1 VNGEERKICAP
12 RFSPPPSALKFYCIS
27 KRKKLYCSTHFIFEK
42 GGDMAEN
49 NAVTKEDLKNILNE
63 LWDKVTGRFEASDRK
78 FDEFRSEVTG
88 RFEASDRKAD
98 EFRSEVTGRFEASD
112 RKADEFRGE
121 VTGRFEAVDRR
132 FDRSD
137 RERRAFREEVN
148 NRFHE
153 IEGKIMNRF
162 DLAQEHTDETVAKS
176 SREMTTKLDREAAV
190 IDNFRL
196 EQMTMGAVQNEMRDD
211 LDETKK
217 SHGAEIKNLKRRV
230 TALEKEVF
238 SSSAGKN

>member
-1 VNGEERKICAP
+1 
-12 RFSPPPSALKFYCIS
+12 
-27 KRKKLYCSTHFIFEK
+27 
-42 GGDMAEN
+42 MAEN
-49 NAVTKEDLKNILNE
+49 YAVTKEELINLLNE
-63 LWDKVTGRFEASDRK
+63 LWDKVN
-78 FDEFRSEVTG
+78 
-88 RFEASDRKAD
+88 
-98 EFRSEVTGRFEASD
+98 GRFEASD

-121 VTGRFEAVDRR
+121 VNGRFETVDRR

-153 IEGKIMNRF
+153 IEGKIMYRF

-176 SREMTTKLDREAAV
+176 SREVTTKLDREAAV

-211 LDETKK
+211 LDATKRL
-217 SHGAEIKNLKRRV
+217 HGAEIKDLKRRV
-230 TALEKEVF
+230 TALEEEIF
-238 SSSAGKN
+238 PSSAGKN